1 MQKPLPD
8 RPLEKNPEK
17 SAGHRLQIMEELYQR
32 YGSGSGMN
40 TLAGKIRLK
49 WKKYAWSFV
58 VGSTKL
64 FKRTVDIILSIVLLI
79 VLAPLLLVAAI
90 LIKFTDGGKIIFW
103 QTRVGK
109 WGKEFP
115 FPKLRSMVENAE
127 EIRASL
133 IEKSGH
139 DNSITF
145 KMKHDPRITWIGRI
159 IRKTSIDE
167 LPQLWNVLKGE
178 MTLVGPRPPLPEE
191 VAHYT
196 LSDRRRLDVTPG
208 LTGLWQVSGRAD
220 IQFTQQVQ
228 LDSEYVE
235 SQSIWMDIK
244 ILIKTIPAVL
254 TGKGAY

>member
-1 MQKPLPD
+1 M
-8 RPLEKNPEK
+8 
-17 SAGHRLQIMEELYQR
+17 MEELYQR
-32 YGSGSGMN
+32 YGSDSGMN

-58 VGSTKL
+58 VGGTKI
-64 FKRTVDIILSIVLLI
+64 FKRTVDIIAVIFLLI
-79 VLAPLLLVAAI
+79 VLSPILMAAATA
-90 LIKFTDGGKIIFW
+90 IKLTDGGKIIFW

-127 EIRASL
+127 AVRAHL
-133 IEKSGH
+133 LNKSEH
-139 DNSITF
+139 ENSITF
-145 KMKHDPRITWIGRI
+145 KMKHDPRITGIGRI

-196 LSDRRRLDVTPG
+196 LFDRRRLDVTPG

-220 IQFTQQVQ
+220 IQFAQQVQ
-228 LDSEYVE
+228 LDAEYVE

-254 TGKGAY
+254 SGKGAY